1 MLNEPKSKNID
12 LMTIVHFMLYFI
24 FGYIYPNNYI
34 LALLIGV
41 LWEIFERII
50 VSNKI
55 LYNLVKKYWFIPE
68 VYWNENI
75 VNTLSDKIINMLG
88 YIVGNIIKQNYFI

>member
-1 MLNEPKSKNID
+1 MLNKPKSKNID
-12 LMTIVHFMLYFI
+12 LMTIVHFMLYII

-34 LALLIGV
+34 IAFLIGI

-50 VSNKI
+50 VSNKV
-55 LYNLVKKYWFIPE
+55 LYNLVKKYWIIPE

-75 VNTLSDKIINMLG
+75 VNTISDKVINMLG
-88 YIVGNIIKQNYFI
+88 YLVGNIITYNRYV